1 MWPNPRETADLVT
14 FTAEILNGKLHFLC
28 SACLSFLTDKVLK
41 EFNEGLLTEIS
52 CGVSHG
58 PILGPLL
65 FLICVSDMLQVETST
80 LLLYTDD
87 SLIMYQDKE
96 IKQVEKKLNEEFENL
111 CDSFVDNKLSLHFGQ
126 DKAKSILFSRKRR
139 AKNIRQ

>member
-1 MWPNPRETADLVT
+1 MVT

-65 FLICVSDMLQVETST
+65 FLIYVNDMLQVETST

-87 SLIMYQDKE
+87 SFIMYQDKE

-139 AKNIRQ
+139 ANNIRQ

>member
-1 MWPNPRETADLVT
+1 MVT